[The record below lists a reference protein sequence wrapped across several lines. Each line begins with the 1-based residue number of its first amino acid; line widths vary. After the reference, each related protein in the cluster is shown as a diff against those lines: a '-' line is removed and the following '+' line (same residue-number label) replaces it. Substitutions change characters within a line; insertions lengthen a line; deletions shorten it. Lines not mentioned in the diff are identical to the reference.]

1 MTTRELINAL
11 CGIALFLC
19 LFWAL
24 WTMTPA

>member
-1 MTTRELINAL
+1 MTNRELFNAL

-24 WTMTPA
+24 WTITPA

>member
-11 CGIALFLC
+11 SGIALFLI
-19 LFWAL
+19 LFWAV

>member
-11 CGIALFLC
+11 SGIALFLI

-24 WTMTPA
+24 WTITPA

>member
-1 MTTRELINAL
+1 MTNRELFRTL

-24 WTMTPA
+24 WTITPA